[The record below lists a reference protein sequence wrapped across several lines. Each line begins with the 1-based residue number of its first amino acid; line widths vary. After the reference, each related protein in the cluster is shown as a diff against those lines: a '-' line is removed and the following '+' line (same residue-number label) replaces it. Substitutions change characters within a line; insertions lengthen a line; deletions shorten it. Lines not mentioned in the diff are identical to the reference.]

1 MVICGKGRDKMLI
14 GKIKGVKECWDSLT
28 PIFLFSDF
36 CFLFINRMNL
46 NFL

>member
-28 PIFLFSDF
+28 PIFLIFF
-36 CFLFINRMNL
+36 PIY
-46 NFL
+46 

>member
-28 PIFLFSDF
+28 PIFY
-36 CFLFINRMNL
+36 FLIFVSYLLIE
-46 NFL
+46 